1 LQADRDAVVTCTDLV
16 RTYRTATGQVPAL
29 RGVTASF
36 PRGSVTAVI
45 GPSGSGKS
53 SLLRLIAGLDHL
65 TDGSLTV
72 DGVEADGTG
81 SRGRRRIRRRS
92 VGYVF
97 QQPSD
102 NYLPHLTLGEHLRMA
117 AGRGRPADPL
127 LALLDTLA
135 VADRSD
141 HRPDAL
147 SGGEQQRGA
156 FAEALA
162 TGAPLVVADEPTAE
176 LDEASAALVLERIR
190 ALADGGVSF
199 VIATHDPAVIAVADE
214 RLVLDH
220 GVVREA
226 GAEGPTAI
234 PPYDVVPEVRWPQ
247 PQDPSWFGDEPEPVV
262 TVSGVSKTYGE
273 GENAVRALVDVDLQ
287 AVAGEIVMV
296 VGRSGSGKTTLLHS
310 LAGWERPDAGALE
323 TPGGAHPDWSAV
335 AVVPQRLG
343 LMDELS
349 VEENVGYPAR
359 VAGETEAR
367 RDLVDD
373 LIRRLGLER
382 LRRRYPKETSL
393 GEQQRTALA
402 RALVLQP
409 RLLIAD
415 ELTGHQDA
423 GWVEQVAGTLNE
435 VAAMGTCCVVA
446 THDEGL
452 VRYADRAMSMAGGR
466 LSPATNGPAR

>member
-1 LQADRDAVVTCTDLV
+1 MAERDAVVTCTDLV
-16 RTYRTATGQVPAL
+16 RTYRTVTGEVPAL
-29 RGVTASF
+29 RGVSASF
-36 PRGSVTAVI
+36 PRGAVTAVI

-53 SLLRLIAGLDHL
+53 SLLRLIAGLDPL
-65 TDGSLTV
+65 TEGSLTV
-72 DGVEADGTG
+72 DGVEASGSG
-81 SRGRRRIRRRS
+81 SRGRRRLRRRS

-102 NYLPHLTLGEHLRMA
+102 NYVPHLTLGEHLRMA
-117 AGRGRPADPL
+117 AGADQPAGRL
-127 LALLDTLA
+127 LGLLDALA
-135 VADRSD
+135 VAERSG

-176 LDEASAALVLERIR
+176 LDEASAALVLGCIR
-190 ALADGGVSF
+190 ALADDGVSF
-199 VIATHDPAVIAVADE
+199 VIATHDPAVIAMADE

-220 GVVREA
+220 GVVRA
-226 GAEGPTAI
+226 ARADGPTVIA
-234 PPYDVVPEVRWPQ
+234 PYDEVPEVRWP
-247 PQDPSWFGDEPEPVV
+247 PPKDPAWFGDEPEPVV
-262 TVSGVSKTYGE
+262 MVTGLSKSYGE
-273 GENAVRALVDVDLQ
+273 DENAVHALVDVSLR
-287 AVAGEIVMV
+287 AMPGEIVMV

-310 LAGWERPDAGALE
+310 LAGWERPDRGTVE
-323 TPGGAHPDWSAV
+323 VPGGALPDWSSI

-359 VAGETEAR
+359 VSGETDFR

-373 LIRRLGLER
+373 LIRRFGLER
-382 LRRRYPKETSL
+382 LRGRYPKETSL

-423 GWVEQVAGTLNE
+423 GWVEQIAATLNE
-435 VAAMGTCCVVA
+435 VAAMGTCCLVA

-452 VRYADRAMSMAGGR
+452 ARYADRTLSMAGGR
-466 LSPATNGPAR
+466 ISSGTG